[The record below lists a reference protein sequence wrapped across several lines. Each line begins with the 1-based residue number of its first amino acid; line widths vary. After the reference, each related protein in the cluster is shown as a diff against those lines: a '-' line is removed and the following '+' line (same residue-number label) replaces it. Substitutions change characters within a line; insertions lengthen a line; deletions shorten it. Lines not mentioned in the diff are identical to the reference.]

1 MSISLFEV
9 SMEGSY
15 DISLVSLSYLVAI
28 LASYCALY
36 FGTQL
41 TRVEGTKRKVWL
53 ILGSLSMGLGVWSMH
68 FIGMGAY
75 QMDMPMTYDL
85 TMTVVSW
92 VAAVLASGLALFLI
106 SKSVAGVGVLLLGS
120 LVMGLGIAVMH
131 YLGMAAM
138 RITPS
143 VSYDPVWFTLS
154 IVIAVGASGAALA
167 ICRYTQRLVGR
178 QAVGF
183 QGIAALVMGAAI
195 CGMHY
200 SGMVAVIYPP
210 GAMPAMSNQL
220 TGSAIGTPVVG
231 ASVLFIIFA
240 LLAVYSDIKARN
252 SEEEWSRQ
260 ETERVK
266 KMAFEDE
273 ATGLPNRSRLEHHL
287 LESLVE
293 TRGSASPFTLIMLEM
308 ANYRELSAGV
318 ASETLS
324 QRLHALAEQIQKRV
338 PGGVY
343 LARYSNSTFGLVV
356 HDAIDSAAVKQTF
369 DKLGNAAT
377 VLKVT
382 GWNLNW
388 KAGYSRFPQTGH
400 SSRMLIREAL
410 KTAPLSQLSNDKAP
424 ATESGVQM
432 LIN

>member
-1 MSISLFEV
+1 
-9 SMEGSY
+9 MEGSY

-41 TRVEGTKRKVWL
+41 TRVEGTKRRVWL
-53 ILGSLSMGLGVWSMH
+53 ILGSLSMGLGIWSMH

-75 QMDMPMTYDL
+75 QMNMPMTYDL

-92 VAAVLASGLALFLI
+92 IAAVLASGLALFLI
-106 SKSVAGVGVLLLGS
+106 SKSVAGVGVLILGS
-120 LVMGLGIAVMH
+120 LVMGFGIAVMH

-143 VSYDPVWFTLS
+143 VSYDPFWFTVS
-154 IVIAVGASGAALA
+154 ILIAVGASGAALA

-200 SGMVAVIYPP
+200 TGMVAVIYPQ

-220 TGSAIGTPVVG
+220 TGSAIGTPIIL
-231 ASVLFIIFA
+231 ASVLFIVFS

-252 SEEEWSRQ
+252 NEEEWSRQ
-260 ETERVK
+260 EAERVK
-266 KMAFEDE
+266 RMAFVDE

-293 TRGSASPFTLIMLEM
+293 TGGATSPFTLVMLEM
-308 ANYRELSAGV
+308 SNYRELAAGMN
-318 ASETLS
+318 SETLY
-324 QRLHALAEQIQKRV
+324 QRLHALSEQIQKRI
-338 PGGVY
+338 PAGVY
-343 LARYSNSTFGLVV
+343 LARYSNATFGLVI
-356 HDAIDSAAVKQTF
+356 HDAIDSKAVTQTF
-369 DKLGNAAT
+369 RSLSEATT

-382 GWNLNW
+382 GWSINW

-410 KTAPLSQLSNDKAP
+410 KTAPLAELTNDRAP
-424 ATESGVQM
+424 STESGVQM

>member
-1 MSISLFEV
+1 
-9 SMEGSY
+9 MEGSY

-41 TRVEGTKRKVWL
+41 TRVEGTKRRIWL
-53 ILGSLSMGLGVWSMH
+53 VLGSLSMGLGIWSMH
-68 FIGMGAY
+68 FIGMSAY
-75 QMDMPMTYDL
+75 QMNMPMSYDL

-106 SKSVAGVGVLLLGS
+106 SKSVAGVSVLLLGS

-143 VSYDPVWFTLS
+143 VSYDPVWFTVS
-154 IVIAVGASGAALA
+154 ILIAVGASGAALA
-167 ICRYTQRLVGR
+167 ICRYTQRLSGR

-200 SGMVAVIYPP
+200 SGMAAVIYPP

-220 TGSAIGTPVVG
+220 TGADIGTPVFG
-231 ASVLFIIFA
+231 ATVLFMLFA
-240 LLAVYSDIKARN
+240 LLAVYSDVKSRN
-252 SEEEWSRQ
+252 NEEEWNRR
-260 ETERVK
+260 EAERVK
-266 KMAFEDE
+266 KMAFVDE

-287 LESLVE
+287 LELLVE

-308 ANYRELSAGV
+308 ANYRDLSAGLDT
-318 ASETLS
+318 ATLS
-324 QRLHALAEQIQKRV
+324 QRLHGLSEQIRNLV
-338 PGGVY
+338 PAGVY
-343 LARYSNSTFGLVV
+343 LARYSNTTFALVV
-356 HDAIDSAAVKQTF
+356 HDAIDSTAVRQTIR
-369 DKLGNAAT
+369 NVSEAAT
-377 VLKVT
+377 ALKVT
-382 GWNLNW
+382 GWRLNW

-410 KTAPLSQLSNDKAP
+410 KTAPLSELSNDKSP
-424 ATESGVQM
+424 ASEIGVQM